1 MNNKE
6 QDHTRINFDIELF
19 VRAVVS
25 GQVKFVRTA
34 IERSRLIRIN
44 LFHGSKLFL
53 FACMH
58 GKSDV
63 LDEILNI
70 EQTAD
75 MLHLYEN
82 ECFLAITDRLMT
94 PGISQIALR
103 VLGSGDVAKLAHVKN
118 NYALIN
124 ACCAGEEELACR
136 LINLMNV
143 RKTAHQQAKLLL
155 EVTTA
160 WRLNGFFIELISV
173 VGVAD
178 YQFLALIRLVN
189 NFKRK
194 DTRALE
200 KMLNNEMQTCFYVR
214 KSDLMRLGEEFQNEV
229 EGDVVCD
236 VPSQLAKKYKCRKI
250 FKLLHDGQQLPGE
263 ISGAS
268 VGSMCEHESGLR
280 HFS

>member
-19 VRAVVS
+19 VRAVMS
-25 GQVKFVRTA
+25 GQVKFVKTA

-53 FACMH
+53 FVCMH

-63 LDEILNI
+63 LAAILNF

-75 MLHLYEN
+75 MLHLYQN

-103 VLGSGDVAKLAHVKN
+103 FLRSGDVAKLAHVKN

-136 LINLMNV
+136 LINLTNV
-143 RKTAHQQAKLLL
+143 KTAVHQQAKILL
-155 EVTTA
+155 EVTTT
-160 WRLNGFFIELISV
+160 WRLSGFFEELISV
-173 VGVAD
+173 AGIAD

-214 KSDLMRLGEEFQNEV
+214 KSDLRRLGEEFQNEV
-229 EGDVVCD
+229 VGDVVYD

-250 FKLLHDGQQLPGE
+250 FKLLHDGQQLLGE
-263 ISGAS
+263 MFGDSA
-268 VGSMCEHESGLR
+268 GSMCENEPRLR
-280 HFS
+280 L